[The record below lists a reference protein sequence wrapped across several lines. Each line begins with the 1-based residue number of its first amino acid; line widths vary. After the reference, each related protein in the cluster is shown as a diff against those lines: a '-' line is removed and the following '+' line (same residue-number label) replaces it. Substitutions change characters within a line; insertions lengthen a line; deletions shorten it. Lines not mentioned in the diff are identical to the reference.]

1 MSLNSIQNNMDRRAA
16 EMAQMAKH
24 AKNPQEIQTI
34 QQHLISGVQNG
45 SIKPYIAVPL
55 IQELTQKLSAAK
67 ASMAMGAM
75 GGQPQGE
82 GVPIVQQVMQQAEQE
97 NVGVGGLPSGL
108 PQEYAG
114 GGIIAFSD
122 GGMSDEED
130 DETSI
135 DFNTKD
141 DDAEDAQIMAMFAP
155 KRRTAGLEAL
165 MAVSPAISY
174 ESGPGREAVKAEK
187 GSPSGD
193 KYEALAIEK
202 NQSGGVDERLL
213 KHILH
218 KESRGQ
224 RYDKEG
230 NLLTSN
236 KGAMGEMQVMPGTSR
251 DPGFG
256 VTPARGNDP
265 DELRRVGDEYAR
277 AMLSRYKDPK
287 LAAIAYNWGP
297 GNTDK
302 WLSAGADM
310 SKLPKETRGYIQGL
324 AGGGAVRFQDRGL
337 VDLGDEDY
345 TTISNMYQ
353 GNDYERA
360 LRRAKG
366 IPDEEKKPRYTP
378 GQTLPGFTERMTTP
392 EPMGIDGLQPS
403 TLYADKMREARG
415 LPTPPTNKLTF
426 GETLR
431 GMFTPEAPE
440 GGITRSVDTPAAPRG
455 PSQTVLPQGYKVN
468 GPSADAN
475 TMRNIDIVGRQL
487 DEARADFLKMKPPG
501 QRQIQADPSLGEKY
515 EAARARMNALQQG
528 YENMMADTGMNQA
541 AFGVYRGALGTN
553 KPQANPMVQAMGA
566 QQPVNTTQYPGAP
579 QQNTSGPAQAAQA
592 SPGISSQDSRAVFR
606 GQLNKAEQDM
616 QAQAAAQAAAAA
628 QGQGQGQPTQE
639 TVAQPDSVSE
649 LTDILKQQ
657 RAGISKQRDI
667 DNYMALLSAGLGIAG
682 GTSKNALTNIGAGAQ
697 QGINYMM
704 QANKTRSADE
714 RNLLSGHLGL
724 EKAKMYAAAQ
734 KAGLDER
741 ATNHLMINLS
751 AFEKN
756 ARTQAISLIGQDKLG
771 AMDPAT
777 QQAAV
782 DRMAAKILSESKPY
796 QTQMKRLMGED
807 YTVPQTPVAGNNVRS
822 WSSISGK

>member
-16 EMAQMAKH
+16 EMAQMAQH
-24 AKNPQEIQTI
+24 AKNPQEIQAI
-34 QQHLISGVQNG
+34 QQHLIAGVQNG
-45 SIKPYIAVPL
+45 SIKSYIGIPL

-67 ASMAMGAM
+67 ASTAMGAM
-75 GGQPQGE
+75 GGQPQQG
-82 GVPIVQQVMQQAEQE
+82 GVPIAQQVMQQAEQE
-97 NVGVGGLPSGL
+97 GQGVEALPSGL

-114 GGIIAFSD
+114 GGIIAFAD
-122 GGMSDEED
+122 GGMSSED
-130 DETSI
+130 DEEGI

-155 KRRTAGLEAL
+155 KRRTAGLESL
-165 MAVSPAISY
+165 MAIPAGRY
-174 ESGPGREAVKAEK
+174 EAEK
-187 GSPSGD
+187 VSPSGN
-193 KYEALAIEK
+193 KYEALTVEK
-202 NQSGGVDERLL
+202 NESGGGADERLL

-256 VTPARGNDP
+256 ITPARGNNP

-277 AMLSRYKDPK
+277 AMLSRYQDPK

-324 AGGGAVRFQDRGL
+324 AGGGAVRFQNRGI
-337 VDLGDEDY
+337 VDLGEDDF
-345 TTISNMYQ
+345 TTIPGMYQ

-366 IPDEEKKPRYTP
+366 MQDEETKPRYIP

-392 EPMGIDGLQPS
+392 EPMGIEGLQPS
-403 TLYADKMREARG
+403 TLYADAMRAAKG
-415 LPTPPTNKLTF
+415 NPSPPTNKLTF

-431 GMFTPEAPE
+431 GMFTPETSD
-440 GGITRSVDTPAAPRG
+440 GTTRSVDTPTTPRG
-455 PSQTVLPQGYKVN
+455 PSQTVLPQSYKVN

-475 TMRNIDIVGRQL
+475 TMKNIDIVGRQL
-487 DEARADFLKMKPPG
+487 DEARSDFLKMKPPG

-541 AFGVYRGALGTN
+541 AFGVYRGALGTA

-566 QQPVNTTQYPGAP
+566 QQPVGTPQYPGAP
-579 QQNTSGPAQAAQA
+579 QVNTSGPAQNTQA
-592 SPGISSQDSRAVFR
+592 TPGLSSPDQRTAFR
-606 GQLNKAEQDM
+606 GQLNKAEQGIQDRVAA
-616 QAQAAAQAAAAA
+616 QEAQAAAQAAAAA
-628 QGQGQGQPTQE
+628 QGQSQAAPAA
-639 TVAQPDSVSE
+639 AQPDSVSE

-682 GTSKNALTNIGAGAQ
+682 GTSKNALSNIGAGAQ
-697 QGINYMM
+697 QGINYML
-704 QANKTRSADE
+704 QAGKTRSADE

-734 KAGLDER
+734 QTGRDDRDR
-741 ATNHLMINLS
+741 ARLMDNLS
-751 AFEKN
+751 GFEKN
-756 ARTQAISLIGQDKLG
+756 ARGQAISLIGQDKLG
-771 AMDPAT
+771 AMEPAA

-782 DRMAAKILSESKPY
+782 DRMVAKILSESKPY
-796 QTQMKRLMGED
+796 QVQMKRLMGED
-807 YTVPQTPVAGNNVRS
+807 YSVPQTPVAGNNVRS